1 MERRER
7 QLVRVLFGS
16 LGAVAEGRRRTRLGD
31 ADRFQQA
38 ITCIA
43 DLKNRSVECFLV
55 YFGRFIESADLS
67 HELPGGCAHFV
78 WGCGLSG
85 LP

>member
-16 LGAVAEGRRRTRLGD
+16 LGTVAEGRRRTRLGN
-31 ADRFQQA
+31 AYRFQQA
-38 ITCIA
+38 ITGIA

-55 YFGRFIESADLS
+55 YFRRFIESADLS
-67 HELPGGCAHFV
+67 HELPGSGAHFL
-78 WGCGLSG
+78 GCRSLSG